1 MRSRGGAVQ
10 AALKVAGIC
19 VGCVGATFTV
29 VSAASSHGQ
38 MPPPPPPGGAAHSVG
53 GALLGNGLL
62 VVQCVGGSAFQLLN
76 KRLTGRYPSIMVA
89 SVGYCAGTLLLMLI
103 VVPLRGR
110 HTAAWALPQQGCY
123 VRGPRM
129 GRACACGP
137 HPRTAAW
144 PRVGSATSAHAPLSS
159 LHCSPAFFGRHCLRS
174 RAALPRH
181 TNKAPPPSSTRRALI
196 HTRPHSHPPSST
208 PVPSFT
214 PALIHTRPLP
224 PAVRRW
230 TQALAYAVFLASA
243 FNYFAYAWAARRSS
257 ASHVTAFFP
266 LQVVFAAVFQVG
278 PPPPRCP
285 AALWP
290 PPRCRLLVASPAT
303 SSLPTPCLV
312 PHAAPLHASPSCR
325 SFSCTSG
332 QLPSSSRAPR

>member
-38 MPPPPPPGGAAHSVG
+38 MPPPPPPGGTAHSVG

-144 PRVGSATSAHAPLSS
+144 PRVGSTTSAHAPLSS
-159 LHCSPAFFGRHCLRS
+159 LHCSPAFFGRVTASAHAPLCRGTPT
-174 RAALPRH
+174 RHPRPLPL
-181 TNKAPPPSSTRRALI
+181 A
-196 HTRPHSHPPSST
+196 
-208 PVPSFT
+208 VPSFT

-285 AALWP
+285 AASWP
-290 PPRCRLLVASPAT
+290 PPRCRLLAASPAT

-332 QLPSSSRAPR
+332 QLPSSSPAPR